1 MKPLSLLQDDN
12 KIKNKD
18 VYIYFFKVIFDKFNL
33 LKLISLV
40 NFLLRKMTDINI
52 ISLFES
58 TLGKSSIITGEKLKS
73 RFYHIWKTDIPLES
87 ICLLLPK
94 DTDQVSAILKTCN
107 DNNQEIIVHGGLT
120 NLVGSTKSTKNQVV
134 VSLEK
139 MNNIIEIDDK
149 GKTVTCESGVII
161 EDIINSVKEKDL
173 LLPLNFGARG
183 SAQIGGAV
191 STNAGGLRVFK
202 YGMTRSLVLGLEA
215 VLPDGTVISSLK
227 KLMKDNSGYDLKQ
240 FFIGSEGT
248 LGIVTKV
255 VLRLYQHPKT
265 RYTALAVTNDY
276 QKVLNLLKF
285 MEDKISKNLT
295 AFELLW
301 NDTYKQM
308 VSDKTMYNKYLPD
321 NYKYYVFIEYMGGDF
336 ENDYN
341 TFEKAVMETLEQGL
355 VDDAVLGKDEKE
367 QLNIWGIREDVAV
380 LAEEKKFDQQF
391 DISIPVAQIGEVI
404 DKTIKELKNC
414 KGVEAIF
421 PFGHVADG
429 NIHFIIGKN
438 SDDDDLKSNI
448 NEIIYSN
455 TELVKG
461 SISAEHGIGLD
472 KKKYLI
478 KSRSKDEIELMKLI
492 KKSIDPKNILNPGR
506 VF

>member
-1 MKPLSLLQDDN
+1 
-12 KIKNKD
+12 
-18 VYIYFFKVIFDKFNL
+18 
-33 LKLISLV
+33 
-40 NFLLRKMTDINI
+40 MTDTNI
-52 ISLFES
+52 ISLFENI
-58 TLGKSSIITGEKLKS
+58 LDKSSIVTGENLKS
-73 RFYHIWKTDIPLES
+73 RFYHIWKTDLPLEAL
-87 ICLLLPK
+87 CLLLPK
-94 DTDQVSAILKTCN
+94 DTDQVSGILKICN
-107 DNNQEIIVHGGLT
+107 DNDQEVVIHGGLT
-120 NLVGSTKSTKNQVV
+120 NLVGSTKSTNKQVV
-134 VSLEK
+134 ISLEK
-139 MNNIIEIDDK
+139 MNNIIEIDEK

-161 EDIINSVKEKDL
+161 EDIINSVKEKNL

-202 YGMTRSLVLGLEA
+202 YGMTRNLVLGLEA
-215 VLPDGTVISSLK
+215 VLPDGTIISSLK
-227 KLMKDNSGYDLKQ
+227 KLMKDNTGYDLKQ

-255 VLRLYQHPKT
+255 ILRLYQHPKT
-265 RYTALAVTNDY
+265 RYTALAVTDDY
-276 QKVLNLLKF
+276 QKVLSLLKF
-285 MEDKISKNLT
+285 MEYKISNNLT

-336 ENDYN
+336 ENDYD
-341 TFEKAVMETLEQGL
+341 TFEKAIMQTIDQGI

-367 QLNIWGIREDVAV
+367 QQNIWGIREDVAV
-380 LAEEKKFDQQF
+380 LAEEKKYDQQF
-391 DISIPVAQIGEVI
+391 DISIPVTQIGEII
-404 DKTIKELKNC
+404 DKTINELKNC
-414 KGVEAIF
+414 KGVETIF

-429 NIHFIIGKN
+429 NIHFIIGKD
-438 SDDDDLKSNI
+438 SDDDDLKSKI

-472 KKKYLI
+472 KKKYLK

>member
-1 MKPLSLLQDDN
+1 MSE
-12 KIKNKD
+12 
-18 VYIYFFKVIFDKFNL
+18 
-33 LKLISLV
+33 
-40 NFLLRKMTDINI
+40 INI
-52 ISLFES
+52 IKLFE
-58 TLGKSSIITGEKLKS
+58 TILEKSSIITGDSLKS
-73 RFYHIWKTDIPLES
+73 RFYHIWKTDVPLES
-87 ICLLLPK
+87 TCLLLPK
-94 DTDQVSAILKTCN
+94 NSDQVSSILKICN
-107 DNNQEIIVHGGLT
+107 SNNQEVIIHGGLT
-120 NLVGSTKSTKNQVV
+120 NLVGSTKSNKSQVV
-134 VSLEK
+134 LSLEK
-139 MNNIIEIDDK
+139 MNSIIEIDEK
-149 GKTVTCESGVII
+149 GKTLTCESGVII
-161 EDIINSVKEKDL
+161 EDIINAARTKNL

-202 YGMTRSLVLGLEA
+202 YGMTRNLVLGLEA
-215 VLPDGTVISSLK
+215 VLPDGTIISSLK

-276 QKVLNLLKF
+276 EKVLNLLNF
-285 MEDKISKNLT
+285 MEEKISKNLT

-308 VSDKTMYNKYLPD
+308 VSDKTIYNKYVPD

-336 ENDYN
+336 DNDYN
-341 TFEKAVMETLEQGL
+341 TFEKVVIESIDKGIVE
-355 VDDAVLGKDEKE
+355 DAVVGRDEKE

-404 DKTIKELKNC
+404 DKTIEELKDC
-414 KGVEAIF
+414 DGVKTIF

-429 NIHFIIGKN
+429 NIHFIIGKD
-438 SDDDDLKSNI
+438 SDDDNLKSKI
-448 NEIIYSN
+448 NDIIYTN
-455 TELVKG
+455 TEAVEG
-461 SISAEHGIGLD
+461 SISAEHGIGID
-472 KKKYLI
+472 KKQYLI
-478 KSRSKDEIELMKLI
+478 KSRSRDEIELMKII